1 MSVSKFVQK
10 WLLLNI
16 KFCQKDC
23 VFFKQLFY
31 FTGSWNGKITWKYER
46 HLIRNYRLHFYL
58 NEFFCIFFYSI
69 SLFCFAKRTFWL
81 FKKQKSLLLRTVE
94 TESFLNPLCKSSPKS
109 HFSRA
114 FLNFNPIVK
123 NDSDLKKMTR
133 PKKIKKIV
141 EKLSLPLGH
150 KQAFQEKP
158 MVV

>member
-1 MSVSKFVQK
+1 
-10 WLLLNI
+10 
-16 KFCQKDC
+16 
-23 VFFKQLFY
+23 
-31 FTGSWNGKITWKYER
+31 
-46 HLIRNYRLHFYL
+46 
-58 NEFFCIFFYSI
+58 
-69 SLFCFAKRTFWL
+69 
-81 FKKQKSLLLRTVE
+81 LLRTVE